1 MDLLTLLAK
10 ADLSFPK
17 PAFIILDI
25 LSLYPLLFPFFSL
38 FLYIY
43 SSAWN
48 SQSFLERFV
57 FVINARIDAYH
68 SPDSGFL
75 VRQRRMYNYGT
86 GNGIIESG
94 ARGKTQRAFPGLWD
108 NDLEG
113 GTRPCIIP
121 NKLLIVGWIV
131 SRVFMKPLLEIPS
144 NYFYVPFSG
153 IRQCLTCVHEKW
165 NKIVPRLARHWL
177 LFALRWFV
185 RLFVLKRT
193 KDQIWTSKVL
203 YFYFELGYL
212 FYRST

>member
-1 MDLLTLLAK
+1 MRIIRRTPVSWFGRDECIITGQETELL
-10 ADLSFPK
+10 S
-17 PAFIILDI
+17 PAREGKRK
-25 LSLYPLLFPFFSL
+25 
-38 FLYIY
+38 
-43 SSAWN
+43 
-48 SQSFLERFV
+48 ERFRV
-57 FVINARIDAYH
+57 
-68 SPDSGFL
+68 
-75 VRQRRMYNYGT
+75 YGT
-86 GNGIIESG
+86 MI
-94 ARGKTQRAFPGLWD
+94 
-108 NDLEG
+108 DLEG